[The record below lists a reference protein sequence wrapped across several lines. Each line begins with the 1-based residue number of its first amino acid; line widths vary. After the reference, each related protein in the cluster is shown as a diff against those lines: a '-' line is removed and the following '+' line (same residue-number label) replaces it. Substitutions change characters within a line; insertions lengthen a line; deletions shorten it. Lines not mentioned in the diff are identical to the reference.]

1 LVKSPTEVQLLLGLA
16 RVYDLL
22 NDSLQSSAIYNNI
35 LTVNACNVEAI
46 ASLAAY
52 NFYTDY
58 PEQSLRYY
66 RRLLQL
72 GVNNVEIWNNLGLAS
87 YYAG

>member
-1 LVKSPTEVQLLLGLA
+1 LK
-16 RVYDLL
+16 
-22 NDSLQSSAIYNNI
+22 
-35 LTVNACNVEAI
+35 VNACNVEAI

-52 NFYTDY
+52 NFYTDH
-58 PEQSLRYY
+58 PELSLRFY

-72 GVNNVEIWNNLGLAS
+72 GVSNVEIWNNLGLAA